1 MTSYEIFKTLINVL
15 KSETIRTDM
24 EFSTKNAQEAINSGL
39 KNTGLTVLGI
49 GMYSVVVEHE
59 EHPGRVFKVS
69 TSRWDGYR
77 AYAKYCIEHAGEP
90 LIPTVHSAMEQG
102 NFAWYELEKYYP
114 CAKWAQHGFGYC
126 EFPTPKI
133 GDIVNIIQHA
143 SYSID
148 MIDYQ
153 LKNNMNTRGMR
164 KPKRDK
170 YLNEMREYVMI
181 AKAIYDTF
189 KDTHRLDVHRGNIM
203 LTVDQKVI
211 ITDPLAN
218 DLRREIPIT
227 EADPDFEVMV

>member
-1 MTSYEIFKTLINVL
+1 MKKSDIFKTLITVL
-15 KSETIRTDM
+15 KSENIRTNM
-24 EFSTKNAQEAINSGL
+24 EFNSKKAIEAIEVGLANSGL
-39 KNTGLTVLGI
+39 NILGI
-49 GMYSVVVEHE
+49 GMYSVVVEHD
-59 EHPGRVFKVS
+59 EHPARVFKVS

-77 AYAKYCIEHAGEP
+77 AYAKYCIQHAGEP
-90 LIPTVHSAMEQG
+90 LIPIVYSAMEQG

-114 CAKWAQHGFGYC
+114 CAEWETNGFGFC
-126 EFPTPKI
+126 KFPTDKI
-133 GDIVNIIQHA
+133 RDIVNIIQHA
-143 SYSID
+143 SYDID
-148 MIDYQ
+148 LIDYQ

-170 YLNEMREYVMI
+170 YLNEMREYAMI
-181 AKAIYDTF
+181 ARAIYDNF

-203 LTVDQKVI
+203 ITVDQMVI